1 MACTNRKTV
10 SEGEGGGGQ
19 KRSRWTKPWLE
30 AHTSL
35 AFIKFRWDRD
45 RVEAEREFQLAI
57 KYKPTYA
64 RRISGTAPTWLRL
77 SV

>member
-1 MACTNRKTV
+1 MDETLA
-10 SEGEGGGGQ
+10 
-19 KRSRWTKPWLE
+19 E

-64 RRISGTAPTWLRL
+64 PGSSMVQLLPGRA
-77 SV
+77 